1 MVKKIPK
8 IKVILII
15 TMAFTVMGIF
25 MACSSETLEVDSF
38 TSGEATFIYG
48 SNNSISKIS
57 KEDLETIKNIIGN
70 KVLYSDNPSCGF
82 STDVSLRFNDEK
94 TFCIAWD
101 GCPTLLYKEENKYL
115 SLNEEE
121 YEELVDILKKY
132 GISFP
137 CV

>member
-25 MACSSETLEVDSF
+25 TACSSETLEADSF

-70 KVLYSDNPSCGF
+70 KALYSDNPSCGF
-82 STDVSLRFNDEK
+82 STDVSLKFNDEK
-94 TFCIAWD
+94 TFCIAMD

-115 SLNEEE
+115 NLNEEE